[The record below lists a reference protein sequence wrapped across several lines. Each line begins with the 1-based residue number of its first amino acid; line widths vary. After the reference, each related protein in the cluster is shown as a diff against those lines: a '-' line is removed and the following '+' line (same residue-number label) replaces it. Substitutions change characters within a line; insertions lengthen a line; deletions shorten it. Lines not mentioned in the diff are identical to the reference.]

1 MATGQLILF
10 FLSNISLFAAAI
22 FVNKRRFLKEFRLFK
37 RGLIF
42 LSVLFFF
49 FGLAFFPVHVRF
61 ASSLFFCV
69 CGLIMLAGSLYLII
83 SGLRWDFS
91 SQLEDARIRL
101 KVQGVYRFIRNP
113 LYMGSMA
120 AVGGLVFLYRSY
132 YGLISFLFYIIA
144 VILLILMEEYNFQML
159 LGETYLEY
167 KNSVSALRPVKVF
180 KDMQKSEIVRY
191 PFKNLVFK
199 GGGIRGVAYI
209 GVLDS
214 LHDKGIIKGIE
225 RVAGTS
231 AGAITATLVS
241 FKLDYEETISL
252 LKSLDYSNVP
262 QARDLQENNNLEEP
276 RTFLR
281 NLSVLTEDI
290 HCTNRLIKNFGWYS
304 SDYFYNWMQDVV
316 AKQCD
321 GNPKATFNDFRKK
334 GFRDLYI
341 VAANATRHK
350 AEMFC
355 AELTPD
361 VPVADAVR
369 LSMSIPLFFEAL
381 QYDGQV
387 FGQGDY
393 YMDGGIYDNYPIKYF
408 DEQNFIR
415 SSRWVSGGIN
425 WETLGCYLYTPE
437 NCENN
442 KRNYKNLIGYVEN
455 LLVDLAMEARE
466 QLFLRDVTE
475 RKRTIMISDCCIMPT
490 EFHLAQDKERFDNLV
505 ETGKVAAADFLKD
518 YRIPI

>member
-10 FLSNISLFAAAI
+10 FLSILSLFAAAV

-42 LSVLFFF
+42 FSVLFFF
-49 FGLAFFPVHVRF
+49 FGLAFFPGQIRF
-61 ASSLFFCV
+61 ANSLFFCV
-69 CGLIMLAGSLYLII
+69 CGLFMLAGSLYLII

-101 KVQGVYRFIRNP
+101 KVQGIYRFMRNP
-113 LYMGSMA
+113 MYMGCMV

-132 YGLISFLFYIIA
+132 PGLIVFLFYIMAI
-144 VILLILMEEYNFQML
+144 IILILMEEYNFQTL
-159 LGETYLEY
+159 LGDTYLEY
-167 KNSVSALRPVKVF
+167 KNRVPSLRPVRTLAESKET
-180 KDMQKSEIVRY
+180 EIVRY

-209 GVLDS
+209 GVLES
-214 LHDKGIIKGIE
+214 LYEKEIIKGIE

-241 FKLDYEETISL
+241 FKLDYQETMAL
-252 LKSLDYSNVP
+252 LKSLDYSRVP
-262 QARDLQENNNLEEP
+262 QARDMLENGNLEE
-276 RTFLR
+276 RKAFLKS
-281 NLSVLTEDI
+281 LSVLSEDFN
-290 HCTNRLIKNFGWYS
+290 CTNRLIRNFGWYS
-304 SDYFYNWMQDVV
+304 SDYFYQWMLDVI

-321 GNPKATFNDFRKK
+321 GNPKATFNDFRRK

-381 QYDGQV
+381 QYDGKQ

-442 KRNYKNLIGYVEN
+442 KRSYKNLIGYVEN

-466 QLFLRDVTE
+466 QLFMRDVTE

-490 EFHLAQDKERFDNLV
+490 EFHLAQDPERFDNLV
-505 ETGKVAAADFLKD
+505 KTGRAAAADFLKD
-518 YRIPI
+518 YHLPF